1 MNSCITSLVLALASP
16 ALAFQPS
23 NASTR
28 PSVALQNTLR
38 DMASYPDGQQGQRMM
53 NDLEGFDRNGAFSG
67 SPQGG
72 MGGRPDMMSQQ
83 GGMGGRPDMM
93 SQQGSMGGRPDMMS
107 QQGGMGGR
115 PEMMSQQ
122 GGMGGMYGGEYGG
135 GGGGGGNPN
144 PFARRGNPNDRMY
157 TQDGFDPYSAYG
169 TSFGTSQ
176 SDRRSRGPAPQGMGY
191 YGEPGMMGGGGRSMV
206 GGGGGGPNG
215 VHNDNTIEGFSY
227 SSRVREQRDFQGGA
241 GAAWE
246 PAFDYE
252 MGAGFE
258 DPMMGQMGGG
268 MGYEGGMEYEQQFPG
283 QNGGDGYGG
292 FEGEMDMGRM
302 GP

>member
-28 PSVALQNTLR
+28 PSVALHNTLR
-38 DMASYPDGQQGQRMM
+38 DMASYPDAQQGQRMM
-53 NDLEGFDRNGAFSG
+53 NDLEAFDRNGAFSR

-93 SQQGSMGGRPDMMS
+93 SQQGMM
-107 QQGGMGGR
+107 
-115 PEMMSQQ
+115 PQQ
-122 GGMGGMYGGEYGG
+122 GGMGGMYGGEY
-135 GGGGGGNPN
+135 GGGGNPN

-176 SDRRSRGPAPQGMGY
+176 SDRRSRGPGPQGMGY
-191 YGEPGMMGGGGRSMV
+191 YGEPGMMGGGGRSMI

-227 SSRVREQRDFQGGA
+227 SSRVREQREFQGGA
-241 GAAWE
+241 GPAWE
-246 PAFDYE
+246 PGFDYE

-283 QNGGDGYGG
+283 PNGGGGYGG